1 MNTAVHVGER
11 RKRPESPGRDF
22 PYYAGDPV
30 EVSGR
35 GWLVVLVA
43 LGLAFAQLELLPL
56 KTFPLDFIP
65 TLLFTGLPLLAV
77 MAVTGGRAPAL
88 FRPMGFK
95 GFFTGLGFGVLTIVS
110 SMIAGLLLTRI
121 MELSSNTAVAD
132 LAAAGV
138 ADLLL
143 FLART
148 FIQLIGEELITILPL
163 LAILWLCVSRFGMSR
178 RWALALAVIVST
190 LLFAAL
196 HLPTYNWNVV
206 QCLGTIGTARLVLT
220 MAYIVTRNLWVS
232 ATAHIANDWSLFLMS
247 FAGGHMPIG
256 TDDPI

>member
-1 MNTAVHVGER
+1 MNTAASTGDHAGR
-11 RKRPESPGRDF
+11 RGAAKRDF

-30 EVSGR
+30 AISGR
-35 GWLVVLVA
+35 GWLVIMVA
-43 LGLAFAQLELLPL
+43 LAVAFAQLELLPL
-56 KTFPLDFIP
+56 TTFPLNFIP
-65 TLLFTGLPLLAV
+65 TLLFTGLPLLAL
-77 MAVTGGRAPAL
+77 MAVTGWRAPAV

-95 GFFTGLGFGVLTIVS
+95 GLFTGLGFALLTIVS
-110 SMIAGLLLTRI
+110 SMIVGLLMTRV
-121 MELSSNTAVAD
+121 MELAPNNSVAD

-163 LAILWLCVSRFGMSR
+163 LAVLWLCVSRFGLSR
-178 RWALALAVIVST
+178 RRALVIAVIAST

-196 HLPTYNWNVV
+196 HLPTYDWNVV

-220 MAYIVTRNLWVS
+220 LAYVLTRNLWVS
-232 ATAHIANDWSLFLMS
+232 VTAHVANDWSLFLMS
-247 FAGGHMPIG
+247 FAGGHLPIG
-256 TDDPI
+256 TDT